1 MWPSR
6 GVCSLSVRCVLTW
19 TFLITPA
26 HLGLS
31 GALDCSRGVCSLSV
45 RCALTWTFLITPAH
59 LGLSGALDCNRG
71 VCSLSVRCALTWTC
85 LITPA
90 HLGLSGALGRSRGAC
105 SLTGGG
111 SVVAGTLR
119 IRNPF
124 VGWYVDPRNQK
135 DLMQTKIVKKIF
147 RRGRLRGW
155 YASPRIQKDL
165 MQTKKVS
172 NSQLRTPAGRRR
184 CLALRFPPLLPF
196 FFLRKGD
203 LAAIIV
209 KSDGFVRGVP
219 D

>member
-1 MWPSR
+1 MLARRRMWPSR

-45 RCALTWTFLITPAH
+45 RCAPTWTFLITPAH

-105 SLTGGG
+105 SLTGGVCRRWDAPHPKSLRG
-111 SVVAGTLR
+111 VVCGPQKPKRLNADENCPKIFFVAGA
-119 IRNPF
+119 F
-124 VGWYVDPRNQK
+124 VGATRAPESQK
-135 DLMQTKIVKKIF
+135 T
-147 RRGRLRGW
+147 
-155 YASPRIQKDL
+155 
-165 MQTKKVS
+165 
-172 NSQLRTPAGRRR
+172 
-184 CLALRFPPLLPF
+184 
-196 FFLRKGD
+196 
-203 LAAIIV
+203 
-209 KSDGFVRGVP
+209 
-219 D
+219 

>member
-45 RCALTWTFLITPAH
+45 RCALTWT
-59 LGLSGALDCNRG
+59 
-71 VCSLSVRCALTWTC
+71 C

-105 SLTGGG
+105 SLTGGVCRRWDAPHPKSLRG
-111 SVVAGTLR
+111 VVCGPQKPKRLNADEKCQKLFSSLAPSWVVCEPQNPKRLNADQKSVKLWTSA
-119 IRNPF
+119 F
-124 VGWYVDPRNQK
+124 V
-135 DLMQTKIVKKIF
+135 
-147 RRGRLRGW
+147 GW

-196 FFLRKGD
+196 FFFKRIGLCG
-203 LAAIIV
+203 LN
-209 KSDGFVRGVP
+209 
-219 D
+219 